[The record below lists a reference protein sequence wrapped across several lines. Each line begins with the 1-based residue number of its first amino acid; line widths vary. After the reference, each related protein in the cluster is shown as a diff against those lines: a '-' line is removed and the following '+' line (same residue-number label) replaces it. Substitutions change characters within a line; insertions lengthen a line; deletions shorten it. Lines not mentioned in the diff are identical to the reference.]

1 MSSKDKLLSAIDVM
15 KQLINR
21 YESVMDGLDV
31 DDPMFVGF
39 ADGMKELYDG
49 LDGET
54 QDFINKTLGE
64 NYFTGWIEAE
74 ERYTKENHYE

>member
-1 MSSKDKLLSAIDVM
+1 MSSKDKLLATIDVM
-15 KQLINR
+15 KQLINS
-21 YESVMDGLDV
+21 YENAMDGLNTDNPIYV
-31 DDPMFVGF
+31 CF
-39 ADGMKELYDG
+39 ADGMKSMYNE

-74 ERYTKENHYE
+74 ERYKEEGYI